1 MTIASERVVN
11 GIKTRV
17 LHGKDYVEVAERVR
31 IAHGSEHQFEQVE
44 TLHFAIAERWFVRC
58 SIMVD
63 GKLFIGT
70 AEIKFTAPKN
80 TPDGTNPYE
89 CAETSALGRA
99 LAFAGLGTVESIAS
113 FDEVYRVEAIEDAT
127 MHGRPVVEAAPAQRQ
142 LPPAQSRDEALH
154 DLAKPGPARAGKPL
168 TNGDGSEARP
178 KAYSLEEVKA
188 LFLKLFKPEKWEGFK
203 MHVLEL
209 ERPDEELLSHE
220 LDKLHRKLVELRDST
235 AASHGK

>member
-1 MTIASERVVN
+1 MSNVASERVVN

-63 GKLFIGT
+63 GKLYIGT

-80 TPDGTNPYE
+80 TPDGTNPFE

-127 MHGRPVVEAAPAQRQ
+127 MHGRPVVEAAQLRQ
-142 LPPAQSRDEALH
+142 LPPAQSLR
-154 DLAKPGPARAGKPL
+154 
-168 TNGDGSEARP
+168 NGDGSEAKPR
-178 KAYSLEEVKA
+178 AYSLDEVKA
-188 LFLKLFKPEKWEGFK
+188 LFAKLFKPDRWEGFK
-203 MHVLEL
+203 MHVLDIAP
-209 ERPDEELLSHE
+209 PDEGLGDSELSRLYA
-220 LDKLHRKLVELRDST
+220 KLVELRREK
-235 AASHGK
+235 AAPTSGK